1 MHPQN
6 RPNFN
11 TESGLTPNGG
21 GRAGD
26 RPGSAPKGNETGPPG
41 ASRAGVRRFF
51 APGTAASAATAP
63 GGSGGLPADIGL
75 DVDLPPDA
83 PPATL
88 GRLCIGLD
96 VGAGRGG
103 SGPGGGLRLDDV
115 GRRGRGDLD
124 GHVVVGAARAPEG
137 RGDLVD
143 VARANPFTPPP
154 PGPEATRR

>member
-1 MHPQN
+1 MSKDMRPRN

-11 TESGLTPNGG
+11 TDSGLTLNGG
-21 GRAGD
+21 DPAGD
-26 RPGSAPKGNETGPPG
+26 RPGSVPKANETGPPG

-51 APGTAASAATAP
+51 APGTAAAAP

-83 PPATL
+83 PTATL

-103 SGPGGGLRLDDV
+103 SGPGGGLRLDASV
-115 GRRGRGDLD
+115 ARLGRPR
-124 GHVVVGAARAPEG
+124 VAATSSTSP
-137 RGDLVD
+137 
-143 VARANPFTPPP
+143 ARANPFTPPP
-154 PGPEATRR
+154 PGPVATRR